1 VDDESAG
8 GYEMLEQSDLSRG
21 AIVLFVSGDS
31 WFSPNFEIEEYNS
44 RDLTMTELDWSR
56 KRPLDGDV

>member
-1 VDDESAG
+1 MDDESAG
-8 GYEMLEQSDLSRG
+8 GYEMLEQFDLSRG
-21 AIVLFVSGDS
+21 AIVLFVSGDL

-44 RDLTMTELDWSR
+44 RDLMMTELDWRR